1 MPCGSDFSRRLRVSV
16 RGQRALGVRRA
27 ATLLSLFFLL
37 ACKNSPAPP
46 RPAELALQS
55 AAQELTRAKQ
65 AVDAKKA
72 ELAQARRQW
81 RELASALTRVHA
93 DETPFIWVD
102 IDHRR
107 VVYYEA
113 GRLAKV
119 CEASVGSGRIVTND
133 SRDWKFDTPRGA
145 YRVLGKIKD
154 PIWRKPDW
162 AFIEKHEPIPP
173 YGSPL
178 REEKG
183 AMGPYALDLG
193 DGYKLH
199 GTREEGRIGDPVSHG
214 CVRLETECI
223 TYLYQHVPVGTPVLM
238 Y

>member
-1 MPCGSDFSRRLRVSV
+1 M
-16 RGQRALGVRRA
+16 
-27 ATLLSLFFLL
+27 LSAIFLL
-37 ACKNSPAPP
+37 ACKHSPPP
-46 RPAELALQS
+46 LRPAELALRT
-55 AAQELTRAKQ
+55 AAKELTQ
-65 AVDAKKA
+65 AQRVTDEKKA
-72 ELAQARRQW
+72 ELAQVRKQW
-81 RELASALTRVHA
+81 HELAAAVNRVHA

-107 VVYYEA
+107 VIYYEA

-119 CEASVGSGRIVTND
+119 CEASVGSGRVVTND
-133 SRDWKFDTPRGA
+133 TRDWKFDTPRGA
-145 YRVLGKIKD
+145 YRVLAKIKD

-199 GTREEGRIGDPVSHG
+199 GTREEGKIGDPVSHG

>member
-1 MPCGSDFSRRLRVSV
+1 MFFMHRTAPRVARFITLPLLLAGTACRQAAPALRPSEI
-16 RGQRALGVRRA
+16 ALRA
-27 ATLLSLFFLL
+27 A
-37 ACKNSPAPP
+37 A
-46 RPAELALQS
+46 R
-55 AAQELTRAKQ
+55 ELTQ
-65 AVDAKKA
+65 AQKEAERRKA
-72 ELAQARRQW
+72 ELAQMRNQW
-81 RELASALTRVHA
+81 REVANAVTRVHPG
-93 DETPFIWVD
+93 ETPFIWVD

-107 VVYYEA
+107 VIYYEA

-133 SRDWKFDTPRGA
+133 LRDWKFDTPRGA
-145 YRVLGKIKD
+145 FSVLGKIKD

>member
-1 MPCGSDFSRRLRVSV
+1 MPCACRSPRRT
-16 RGQRALGVRRA
+16 AP
-27 ATLLSLFFLL
+27 FFLAIAL
-37 ACKNSPAPP
+37 FACKNSPPPP
-46 RPAELALQS
+46 RPAEQALHS
-55 AAQELTRAKQ
+55 AAKELTLAQQEAAGKR
-65 AVDAKKA
+65 A
-72 ELAQARRQW
+72 ELAQARKQW
-81 RELASALTRVHA
+81 RELAVAVTRVHA

-119 CEASVGSGRIVTND
+119 CEASVGSGRVVAND
-133 SRDWKFDTPRGA
+133 RRDWKFDTPRGA
-145 YRVLGKIKD
+145 FSVLGKIKD
-154 PIWRKPDW
+154 PIWYKPDW

-214 CVRLETECI
+214 CIRLETECI
-223 TYLYQHVPVGTPVLM
+223 IYLYQHVPVGTPVLM